1 LKGAVVAEK
10 DKSGLRRKDYVAHI
24 AVGLFVLVAVLEL
37 LLVAWLPRKM
47 ITEKIFEH
55 EVALQQLVA
64 LEDVLRRQ
72 LRRSMK
78 FQNDWQ
84 EGEVG
89 MALDCLDEIAKYLR
103 ENQNNMTR
111 DEIKDLYDV
120 LLRFER
126 RYNRW
131 DEGKYCVSFEKID
144 IEPLL
149 KKSLDDYNERHKKE

>member
-1 LKGAVVAEK
+1 MAEK

>member
-1 LKGAVVAEK
+1 VAEK

>member
-1 LKGAVVAEK
+1 
-10 DKSGLRRKDYVAHI
+10 
-24 AVGLFVLVAVLEL
+24 
-37 LLVAWLPRKM
+37 M